1 MLTSRPTCVQDLP
14 HNTTDD
20 ELNDDVMCYI
30 ADHVNLTTFP
40 LSGLFP
46 GDLKVY
52 YRYHGSLTTPPC
64 SESVIWTIFK
74 ETIKISEDQ
83 LMKFRH
89 NVHRNYANETDRDI
103 SNDFRPTQHLNHRFV
118 YASDTSA
125 IYKPISA
132 SGTLVPSSI
141 CILAIIFLL
150 SVFTWQN
157 KKNLLLQRVLRTDLC
172 ICLFVFI
179 YLYCKSGFCF

>member
-1 MLTSRPTCVQDLP
+1 
-14 HNTTDD
+14 
-20 ELNDDVMCYI
+20 
-30 ADHVNLTTFP
+30 
-40 LSGLFP
+40 
-46 GDLKVY
+46 
-52 YRYHGSLTTPPC
+52 
-64 SESVIWTIFK
+64 
-74 ETIKISEDQ
+74 
-83 LMKFRH
+83 MKFRH

-141 CILAIIFLL
+141 CILAIVFLL

-157 KKNLLLQRVLRTDLC
+157 KRDLLLQRVLRTDLC
-172 ICLFVFI
+172 ICLYDFYISILQIGFLLLMLI
-179 YLYCKSGFCF
+179 IIQRNLALYISKRFSKEHIFNYFFTKSTIFNYITFLSSVATRQ